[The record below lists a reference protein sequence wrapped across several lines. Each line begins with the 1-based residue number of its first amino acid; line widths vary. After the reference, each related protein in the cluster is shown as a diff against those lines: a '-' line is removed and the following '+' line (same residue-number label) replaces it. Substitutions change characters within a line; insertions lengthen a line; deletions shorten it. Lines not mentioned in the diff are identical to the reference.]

1 MSRSRLVAM
10 IALASL
16 ALTPLPS
23 MAQGAPQ
30 THTVKKGDTLWDIAK
45 QYLGDPFK
53 WPEIYRRNTA
63 TIADPDLI
71 YPDQVVIITGDV
83 AATPG
88 TPADTTTAGLPVA
101 PTVGEEPQRPAGAA
115 PAMTIFNPERFKVV
129 RGQRTSLE
137 MMSRPTAVRR
147 GDFES
152 TPFLWD
158 AAGITGAGKVGAA
171 VQSSTVARTRY
182 ETAIPIYERVYVTVP
197 ANATGAVNEEFVSY
211 RVGPTLDGEG
221 QVIIPTGTLRLLTV
235 PQNGQ
240 AEALLLRKYEDVYAG
255 HGLIPADS
263 LTMPAGVMP
272 VRVEFGLAT
281 KVLWLDGDP
290 LVPSIGQHIVLAA
303 GATEGLVPGDQVTIQ
318 VELGPDE
325 KGVPR
330 APRDVAVVQVTRV
343 TNWGA
348 SAVLIGQ
355 NEGVV
360 TPGMTARVT
369 AKMP

>member
-16 ALTPLPS
+16 VLTPLPS

-53 WPEIYRRNTA
+53 WPEIYRRNTS

-71 YPDQVVIITGDV
+71 YPDQVVIISGEV

-88 TPADTTTAGLPVA
+88 TPADAGVPVA
-101 PTVGEEPQRPAGAA
+101 PTMGEEPQRPAGPA
-115 PAMTIFNPERFKVV
+115 PTMTIFNPERFKVV
-129 RGQRTSLE
+129 RGERASLE
-137 MMSRPTAVRR
+137 MMGRPTAVRR
-147 GDFES
+147 GDYQS
-152 TPFLWD
+152 APFLWD
-158 AAGITGAGKVGAA
+158 AAGITGAGKVGTA
-171 VQSSTVARTRY
+171 VQSSTVAKTRY
-182 ETAIPIYERVYVTVP
+182 ETAIQLYERVYVTVP
-197 ANATGAVNEEFVSY
+197 SNATGAVNEVFVSFRY
-211 RVGPTLDGEG
+211 GPTLDGEG
-221 QVIIPTGTLRLLTV
+221 QVVVPTGMLRLLTV

-240 AEALLLRKYEDVYAG
+240 AEALLLNKFEDVYAG
-255 HGLIPADS
+255 HGLIPMDS
-263 LTMPAGVMP
+263 LAMPAGVMP

-290 LVPSIGQHIVLAA
+290 LVPSIGQHMVLAA
-303 GATEGLVPGDQVTIQ
+303 GATEGLVPGDQVTLQ

-360 TPGMTARVT
+360 TPGMAARVT

>member
-30 THTVKKGDTLWDIAK
+30 TTHTVKKGDTLWDIAK

-53 WPEIYRRNTA
+53 WPEIYRRNTS

-71 YPDQVVIITGDV
+71 YPGQVVIISGDV
-83 AATPG
+83 APTPG
-88 TPADTTTAGLPVA
+88 TPADSAGLPVA
-101 PTVGEEPQRPAGAA
+101 PTAGEEPQRPAGPA
-115 PAMTIFNPERFKVV
+115 PAMTIFNPERFRAV
-129 RGQRTSLE
+129 RGQRTALDV
-137 MMSRPTAVRR
+137 MSRPTAVRR
-147 GDFES
+147 GDFQS

-158 AAGITGAGKVGAA
+158 AAGITGAGKVGAT
-171 VQSSTVARTRY
+171 VQSATVARTRY
-182 ETAIPIYERVYVTVP
+182 ETPIQIYERVYVTVP
-197 ANATGAVNEEFVSY
+197 ANATGAVNEVFVAF
-211 RVGPTLDGEG
+211 RNGPVLEGEG
-221 QVIIPTGTLRLLTV
+221 QVVIPTGLVRLLTV

-240 AEALLLRKYEDVYAG
+240 AEALLLNKFEDVYTG
-255 HGLIPADS
+255 HGLLPADS
-263 LTMPAGVMP
+263 LVMPAGVSP
-272 VRVEFGLAT
+272 ARVEFGLAT

-290 LVPSIGQHIVLAA
+290 VVPSIGQHILLAA
-303 GATEGLVPGDQVTIQ
+303 GAAEGLVAGDQVTIQ
-318 VELGPDE
+318 VEQGPDE

-348 SAVLIGQ
+348 SAILIGQ

-360 TPGMTARVT
+360 TPGMSARVT

>member
-16 ALTPLPS
+16 VLTPLPS

-53 WPEIYRRNTA
+53 WPEIYRRNTS

-71 YPDQVVIITGDV
+71 YPGQVVIITGDV

-88 TPADTTTAGLPVA
+88 TPADSGAALPVA
-101 PTVGEEPQRPAGAA
+101 PTVGDEPQRPAGPA

-129 RGQRTSLE
+129 RGQRASNE
-137 MMSRPTAVRR
+137 MQGRPTAVRR
-147 GDFES
+147 GDYQS
-152 TPFLWD
+152 APFLWD

-171 VQSSTVARTRY
+171 VQSATVARTRY
-182 ETAIPIYERVYVTVP
+182 ETPVQLYERVYVTVP
-197 ANATGAVNEEFVSY
+197 ANATGTVNEEFVAFRY
-211 RVGPTLDGEG
+211 GPTLDGEG
-221 QVIIPTGTLRLLTV
+221 QVVIPTGTLRLLTA

-240 AEALLLRKYEDVYAG
+240 AEALLLNKFEDVYAG
-255 HGLIPADS
+255 QGLIPADS
-263 LTMPAGVMP
+263 LAMPTGVSP

-281 KVLWLDGDP
+281 KVLWLGGDP
-290 LVPSIGQHIVLAA
+290 VVPSIGQHLLLAA
-303 GATEGLVPGDQVTIQ
+303 GASEGLVPGDQVTIQ

-348 SAVLIGQ
+348 SALLIGQ

-360 TPGMTARVT
+360 TPGMAARVT